1 MHAKYRVF
9 WRCSN
14 SNIKKTILFVNL
26 HSFFVFW
33 QRKHPAFIER
43 QTFWTSMV
51 PYVVETWKLMVSKF
65 MMTVDRQ
72 CSSILNSIFP
82 SWNLAKSFSIT
93 VQSTTKKK
101 RWLLKQDLHDLQ
113 NLRMLT
119 TTSVSDPWSI
129 ASWNSETHFGHTIMQ
144 PKTPYQQI

>member
-51 PYVVETWKLMVSKF
+51 PYVVETWKLMVGKF
-65 MMTVDRQ
+65 IMQTEWEAA
-72 CSSILNSIFP
+72 ILNSVFP
-82 SWNLAKSFSIT
+82 PWNLAKSFSIT
-93 VQSTTKKK
+93 VQSILYKKTLIAQK
-101 RWLLKQDLHDLQ
+101 EPTWSTEH
-113 NLRMLT
+113 LRMLT
-119 TTSVSDPWSI
+119 ATSVSDPWF
-129 ASWNSETHFGHTIMQ
+129 WDSEIHFGHTIMQ
-144 PKTPYQQI
+144 PKTPYLQI